1 MNYIFNKLRLI
12 KYTSYN
18 VIARPV
24 LSKAKELRTKQSSN
38 VFDIMRFLPPNTR
51 GRNDKVPHVLENNK
65 VHYIAIYRYIFI
77 IFMMIS
83 STIHGQE
90 GQGGTES
97 NLSKGY
103 GARAMGLG
111 NAYTAL
117 ANDPTAVFWNPA
129 GLEFLYRQSIT
140 LFHTSY
146 WEGTSY
152 DFLGYAHPTLRLG
165 TFGVGIGRI
174 GVGEIPL
181 MDNSGLPLG
190 NASFEEM
197 QFYFSYAKK
206 FAYNIT
212 PGITV
217 RMAHRGW
224 SNLKESEDL
233 SDTGFGV
240 DFGLM
245 YRPEWYGSPYLQDWA
260 FGLKVHNFISP
271 NLNEGTDADDF
282 PLSVKL
288 GFMKK
293 IRFAGG
299 QYFNA
304 LLDIDYSQRR
314 DLRLHMGTE
323 YRFRELGEVRLGYDA
338 GGIAFG
344 AGVEY
349 LMFKFDYAFGYN
361 SSYSDYFS
369 AVHRISLTI
378 DFGYNRDE
386 MFDIAERKRIAEE
399 EQLIRQVRAEEN
411 ERFIADHLKTGDDY
425 YAQQRYLDAIVE
437 YQQVLNRDSTRT
449 RAIVMV
455 DSANARIQKDISASQ
470 ETAIRDALDKERA
483 KTDQEFI
490 NQHLQKGLSYL
501 DKNQFREALVEF
513 NLALERDGGNATVL
527 NAIQTTNRR
536 TSEEV
541 SRLISQ
547 SRQELENQNF
557 SEALVRLADAR
568 ALGGGT
574 QRQQQEIETIT
585 NQVHI
590 QRDVQ
595 RGMTLFQVGEYTQ
608 ALSIFEEVL
617 AKDPQNK
624 LAQEFY
630 DKSKIETV
638 GKDVKMDA
646 QTEKRYLEGVQAY
659 LAGNYSQALEIWEE
673 ILVEQPYNKKV
684 LQAIQGAR
692 ERMK

>member
-1 MNYIFNKLRLI
+1 MR
-12 KYTSYN
+12 YTHYRMHYN
-18 VIARPV
+18 
-24 LSKAKELRTKQSSN
+24 N
-38 VFDIMRFLPPNTR
+38 
-51 GRNDKVPHVLENNK
+51 
-65 VHYIAIYRYIFI
+65 IFI
-77 IFMMIS
+77 IALLCCLMAIVTVS
-83 STIHGQE
+83 GQE

-117 ANDPTAVFWNPA
+117 ADDPTAVFWNPA
-129 GLEFLYRQSIT
+129 GLEFLYRQSVT

-174 GVGEIPL
+174 GVGEIPI

-197 QFYFSYAKK
+197 QFYFSYAKR

-224 SNLKESEDL
+224 SNLQESEDL
-233 SDTGFGV
+233 SDTGFGL
-240 DFGLM
+240 DLGLM

-260 FGLKVHNFISP
+260 FGLKVHNFVSP
-271 NLNEGTDADDF
+271 NLNEGSDADDF
-282 PLSVKL
+282 PLTVKL
-288 GFMKK
+288 GLMKK

-314 DLRLHMGTE
+314 DLRLHLGTE

-349 LMFKFDYAFGYN
+349 LMFQFDYAYGYN

-369 AVHRISLTI
+369 AVHRVSLTI

-386 MFDIAERKRIAEE
+386 LFEIAEEKRIAEE
-399 EQLIRQVRAEEN
+399 EKLIQQVRAEETK
-411 ERFIADHLKTGDDY
+411 RFIADHLKTGDDY
-425 YAQQRYLDAIVE
+425 FAQQRYLDAIVE
-437 YQQVLNRDSTRT
+437 YQQVLSRDSTHT
-449 RAIVMV
+449 RAMAMV
-455 DSANARIQKDISASQ
+455 DSANVRIQQDISASQ
-470 ETAIRDALDKERA
+470 ESAIRDALDKERV
-483 KTDQEFI
+483 KTDQEFV

-501 DKNQFREALVEF
+501 DQNKLQEALVEF

-527 NAIQTTNRR
+527 GAIQTTQRR

-541 SRLISQ
+541 ARLILQ
-547 SRQELENQNF
+547 SREELKNQNF

-585 NQVHI
+585 NQIHI

-595 RGMTLFQVGEYTQ
+595 RGMTLFQIGEYNQ
-608 ALSIFEEVL
+608 ALQIFEAVL
-617 AKDPQNK
+617 AKDPQNDMAK
-624 LAQEFY
+624 EFY
-630 DKSKIETV
+630 ERSKIETV

-646 QTEKRYLEGVQAY
+646 QTEKRYLEGVEAY
-659 LAGNYSQALEIWEE
+659 LAGDYSQAVQIWEE

-684 LQAIQGAR
+684 LESVQRAR